1 MNKIGKTAGL
11 GLATLLFIG
20 APLAFETGGAAVLD
34 IWSTICGV
42 ATPAV
47 ASDASGAAAVD
58 DHQNMEST
66 GGLYMPMF
74 STPPKGGKVYNGPPL
89 DEC

>member
-1 MNKIGKTAGL
+1 MSKIGQTAGL
-11 GLATLLFIG
+11 GFATLLFLG

-34 IWSTICGV
+34 IWSSICGV
-42 ATPAV
+42 ATPVV
-47 ASDASGAAAVD
+47 AGDASGGSVTD
-58 DHQNMEST
+58 EHQNMEAT